1 MYFGILRCLWSD
13 YKNFNFPGVPK
24 KQLMLMLKTLLTK
37 IPTDTSCHIEK
48 QTN

>member
-24 KQLMLMLKTLLTK
+24 KQLMLMLKTWLTK